1 MKVTQVKDDGT
12 EEVIVVKTNIGR
24 DLKEIAIRIGLFFA
38 GVACAF
44 IVAFT

>member
-1 MKVTQVKDDGT
+1 MKVTQIKDDGT

-24 DLKEIAIRIGLFFA
+24 DLKEIAIRIGLFLA
-38 GVACAF
+38 GAVCAV